1 MRSGKTVGKRIAI
14 IQGHPDPSG
23 QRLGHALAGA
33 YAAGAEASGHQVR
46 LIDVAR
52 LDFPL
57 LRTQRE
63 FESGTLPESLR
74 GAQTDIGW
82 AEHLVLFFPLWL
94 GTMPALLKGFLEQVF
109 RPGFAFGPGPDGKP
123 WGKRLK
129 GRSARIVVTMGM
141 PALMYRWYF
150 RAHGLKG
157 LERSVL
163 GFCGIAPIRET
174 LIGMVEASDDRARE
188 RWLAKLRAQGG
199 AGR

>member
-1 MRSGKTVGKRIAI
+1 MGKRIAI

-109 RPGFAFGPGPDGKP
+109 RPGFAFGPGPDSKP